1 MNLRLNNVCYKYKN
15 DTLDILKNINFELK
29 GSKLGLIGHSGSGKS
44 TLVHLLNGMRK
55 PTTGSIEI
63 NGVEINSNTKLKSIL
78 NLRKDVA
85 IVYQFTDLQLFS
97 ETVEDELLFAVNNF
111 NIDTTKINDEI
122 KKYFRIFNLSL
133 DLLKVSPFSL
143 SGGQKKKVAIITML
157 LIKPKLMILDE
168 PTIGLDPKSIK
179 EILNA
184 IDILVNDGLKVIII
198 SHDIN
203 VIYSFCDYI
212 LQLDKGKVIFDGTK
226 NVFLKEMYKKK
237 KTYMLPTKLRYASI
251 IDKDDFLFE
260 KVANGED
267 LSLYI
272 KPKDT
277 QTMNGE

>member
-1 MNLRLNNVCYKYKN
+1 MNLRLNNVCYKYKK
-15 DTLDILKNINFELK
+15 DAQPMLKNINFELK

-55 PTTGSIEI
+55 PTTGSIII
-63 NGVEINSNTKLKSIL
+63 NGMEINSNTKLKSVL

-111 NIDTTKINDEI
+111 NVDTSKINDEI
-122 KKYFRIFNLSL
+122 KKYFRLFNLQL
-133 DLLKVSPFSL
+133 DVLKTSPFTL
-143 SGGQKKKVAIITML
+143 SGGQKKKIAIITML

-168 PTIGLDPKSIK
+168 PTIGLDPKSVK

-184 IDILVNDGLKVIII
+184 IDILVNEGLKVIII
-198 SHDIN
+198 SHNIN

-212 LQLDKGKVIFDGTK
+212 LQLDKGQVIFDGSK
-226 NVFLKEMYKKK
+226 NNFFKEMYKAK
-237 KTYMLPTKLRYASI
+237 KTYMLPTVLRYANV
-251 IDKDDFLFE
+251 IDQDDFLFK
-260 KVANGED
+260 KVVNGED

-272 KPKDT
+272 KHKDV
-277 QTMNGE
+277 QIMNGD

>member
-15 DTLDILKNINFELK
+15 DAQPMLKNINFELK

-55 PTTGSIEI
+55 PTTGSIII
-63 NGVEINSNTKLKSIL
+63 NGMEINSNTKLKSVL

-111 NIDTTKINDEI
+111 NVDTSKINDEI
-122 KKYFRIFNLSL
+122 KKYFRLFNLQL
-133 DLLKVSPFSL
+133 DVLKTSPFTL
-143 SGGQKKKVAIITML
+143 SGGQKKKIAIITML

-168 PTIGLDPKSIK
+168 PTIGLDPKSVK

-184 IDILVNDGLKVIII
+184 IDILVNEGLKVIII
-198 SHDIN
+198 SHNIN

-212 LQLDKGKVIFDGTK
+212 FQLDKGQVIFDGSK
-226 NVFLKEMYKKK
+226 NNFFKEMYKAK
-237 KTYMLPTKLRYASI
+237 KTYMLPTVLRYANV
-251 IDKDDFLFE
+251 IDQDDFLFK
-260 KVANGED
+260 KVVNGED

-272 KPKDT
+272 KHKDV
-277 QTMNGE
+277 QIMNGD